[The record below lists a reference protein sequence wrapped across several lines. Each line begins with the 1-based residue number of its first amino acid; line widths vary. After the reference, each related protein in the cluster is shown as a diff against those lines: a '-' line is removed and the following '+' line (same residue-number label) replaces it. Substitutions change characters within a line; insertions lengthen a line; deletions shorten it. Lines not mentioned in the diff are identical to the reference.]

1 MERGV
6 APKTANTRNLP
17 DIRRRLAGQSQAT
30 PGKQQEEGFTGG
42 LPACNARMFW
52 HGPAPAVG
60 TLLSRGMAVDNLW
73 ITMGLI
79 HMPRKRV

>member
-6 APKTANTRNLP
+6 APKTGNTRNPP

-30 PGKQQEEGFTGG
+30 PWKQQEEGFTGG
-42 LPACNARMFW
+42 LQARNARVLPYRACRALA
-52 HGPAPAVG
+52 HGA
-60 TLLSRGMAVDNLW
+60 SRMVAVDNLW

-79 HMPRKRV
+79 HMPRKHP